1 MQEYKLFIDGE
12 WTDSSTDK
20 TFYDL
25 NPATLDKLTSLQVA
39 GKDDVDRAV
48 EAAWDAFKTWN
59 ETPPPKRAT
68 VLFQAAWIL
77 EERKEELAVLMTQEM
92 GKVLRETRGDVQE
105 AIDITLY
112 AAGEGRRMLGETT
125 TSDLKNKFYMTVL
138 HPLLL

>member
-48 EAAWDAFKTWN
+48 EAAWDAFKT
-59 ETPPPKRAT
+59 
-68 VLFQAAWIL
+68 
-77 EERKEELAVLMTQEM
+77 
-92 GKVLRETRGDVQE
+92 
-105 AIDITLY
+105 
-112 AAGEGRRMLGETT
+112 
-125 TSDLKNKFYMTVL
+125 
-138 HPLLL
+138 